1 MAEPADQI
9 LNVQPQS
16 EEAEQAVLG
25 SMLAS
30 KEAVSKTI
38 QWLEPEHFY
47 KDAHSRIYSI
57 MITLFDKGDPI
68 DTVSVIDALKKKK
81 ELDAIGGT
89 YSVTGLFE
97 EVPTTAPVERYS
109 KIVL

>member
-30 KEAVSKTI
+30 KEAVSETI
-38 QWLEPEHFY
+38 QWLNPEHFY

-68 DTVSVIDALKKKK
+68 DTVSVIDALKKK
-81 ELDAIGGT
+81 LDGLNVFKKILGHSLAIML
-89 YSVTGLFE
+89 Y
-97 EVPTTAPVERYS
+97 A
-109 KIVL
+109 

>member
-30 KEAVSKTI
+30 KEAVSETI
-38 QWLEPEHFY
+38 VAQPRAFLQGCSQQ
-47 KDAHSRIYSI
+47 D
-57 MITLFDKGDPI
+57 LFHNDHP
-68 DTVSVIDALKKKK
+68 
-81 ELDAIGGT
+81 
-89 YSVTGLFE
+89 F
-97 EVPTTAPVERYS
+97 
-109 KIVL
+109 